1 MRSGFLIA
9 ALCIAGAVADTELS
23 NPKIA
28 RRAYN
33 FEPLEKYRQLCVD
46 QCFDGMKK
54 YNGVPDENNDLL
66 TLYCRKWCLS
76 LKLPPVAWEI
86 KALCEENLKWRW
98 LLRPQ
103 RQSDQS

>member
-33 FEPLEKYRQLCVD
+33 FEPLEEYRQFCVD

-54 YNGVPDENNDLL
+54 NNGVPDENNDLL

-76 LKLPPVAWEI
+76 LKSPPGPSEI
-86 KALCEENLKWRW
+86 RAMCKKNLEWRW

-103 RQSDQS
+103 RQSD

>member
-46 QCFDGMKK
+46 QCFDA
-54 YNGVPDENNDLL
+54 LL
-66 TLYCRKWCLS
+66 LQAPLS
-76 LKLPPVAWEI
+76 LPWLSKYWPPA
-86 KALCEENLKWRW
+86 
-98 LLRPQ
+98 
-103 RQSDQS
+103 